1 MKTGTGGLQKVVIT
15 LAAAAFVAACSSSG
29 SGGALNNPP
38 PPPGTGGIIGSGV
51 SIGPIDNFGSM
62 FVHGRELDTSTATFT
77 KDGQPASETDFRV
90 GQIVTITG
98 TFDANG
104 VSGTADS
111 VTYDDNVEGEITS
124 IDIMNSQFEVLGQTV
139 LVDPTLVIF
148 DDDINPRSLTGLMVG
163 DNVEVSGFV
172 TAAGDIQATRIEL
185 QPAGTEFEVT
195 GVIATGT
202 LDTTAMQFNINAL
215 VVDYSTAML
224 DDFPGGTPAEGD
236 LVEAKG
242 NSLGA
247 GNELLATRV
256 EWKNPGL
263 PGEED
268 DEIELEGLISLFV
281 SPVDFQV
288 AGKPVTTN
296 GQTQYENGAESDLM
310 DDVLVEV
317 KGLLDAMG
325 VLVAR
330 EIDFEQDSNVEIE
343 ATADANGSGTTIT
356 ILGITVNKND
366 STRMEDKRDNVMQFD
381 IPDIMMGDFLHIVGF
396 EDAPGSGNVTATRI
410 EREDFDPDVVLQGTA
425 TTAVEP
431 NIVILGVSGIT
442 DAATQYFDE
451 NDTVIADPAMDFWPN
466 AANRTVKIKDDAA
479 VIGVPPVL
487 DIDEAELEN

>member
-1 MKTGTGGLQKVVIT
+1 MKTETGRLHKVLIT
-15 LAAAAFVAACSSSG
+15 LAAAACVAACSSG
-29 SGGALNNPP
+29 GTGGALINPP
-38 PPPGTGGIIGSGV
+38 PPGGGIIGSGV
-51 SIGPIDNFGSM
+51 SVGPIDNYGSM
-62 FVHGRELDTSTATFT
+62 FILGRELNTSAATFT

-111 VTYDDNVEGEITS
+111 VTFDDNVEGEITS
-124 IDIMNSQFEVLGQTV
+124 IDIINSRFEVLGQTV
-139 LVDPTLVIF
+139 LVDPTRVIF
-148 DDDINPRSLTGLMVG
+148 DDDINPRSLAGLMVG

-202 LDTTAMQFNINAL
+202 LDTVAMQFNINAL
-215 VVDYSTAML
+215 VVDYSAAML
-224 DDFPGGTPAEGD
+224 DNFPGGIPAEGD

-256 EWKNPGL
+256 ERKNPGL
-263 PGEED
+263 PGVAD

-281 SPVDFQV
+281 SPVDFRV
-288 AGKPVTTN
+288 AGKLVTTD
-296 GQTQYENGAESDLM
+296 GQTQYENGVEADLM
-310 DDVLVEV
+310 DNVLVEV
-317 KGLLDAMG
+317 KGQLNSMG
-325 VLVAR
+325 VLLAR
-330 EIDFEQDSNVEIE
+330 EIDFEQDSNVKIE
-343 ATADANGSGTTIT
+343 ATADANGAGTTIT
-356 ILGITVNKND
+356 ILGITVNKNN

-381 IPDIMMGDFLHIVGF
+381 IPNIVMGDFLDIIGF
-396 EDAPGSGNVTATRI
+396 EDPPGSGNVTATRI
-410 EREDFDPDVVLQGTA
+410 ERDDFDPDVILQGTA

-431 NIVILGVSGIT
+431 NIVILGVSGVT
-442 DAATQYFDE
+442 DAATEYFDE
-451 NDTVIADPAMDFWPN
+451 NDAVIADPAMDFWPN
-466 AANRTVKIKDDAA
+466 ASNRTVKIKDDAA
-479 VIGVPPVL
+479 VLGVPPVL